1 MILKCKNNGS
11 YVDIGANH
19 PTDLSDTKR
28 FYDRGW
34 RGINIEPNPSLF
46 TAFQGDR
53 IGDINLNLGVGN
65 TTGILPFYVMS
76 ASTLSSFDKDAA
88 LEGGKIH
95 GAILEKVI
103 EIEVWPLQRVL
114 EKYQN
119 KDIDLLSVDTEGY
132 DLRVIESND
141 FSKWRPKCLIIETNQ
156 DDGAVNS
163 YLIDKGYELVD
174 RKSVV

>member
-1 MILKCKNNGS
+1 MKIFNMNIAVREYVPPFIYKIIKKKIDKEIFISKKLLSFSQYHEDIFVDVILKCKNNGS

-88 LEGGKIH
+88 
-95 GAILEKVI
+95 
-103 EIEVWPLQRVL
+103 
-114 EKYQN
+114 
-119 KDIDLLSVDTEGY
+119 
-132 DLRVIESND
+132 
-141 FSKWRPKCLIIETNQ
+141 
-156 DDGAVNS
+156 
-163 YLIDKGYELVD
+163 
-174 RKSVV
+174 